1 MLRELDRISIRLG
14 SLNLDRIARM
24 EQPVHDCARVISESS
39 KGGAQELPRVGPSAY
54 VAQITVVTQDLLMM
68 NPEGNEVAAKALTEL
83 RRALP

>member
-14 SLNLDRIARM
+14 SLNLDRLARM
-24 EQPVHDCARVISESS
+24 EQPVHDCARVIFESS

>member
-14 SLNLDRIARM
+14 SLNLDRLARM

-39 KGGAQELPRVGPSAY
+39 MGGAQELPRVGPSAY